1 MKAKQIYLQEN
12 GAILKN
18 QNHHLI
24 LKVDFTG
31 SDSDDDIGKKKKRVV
46 REAFGSD
53 GEAGSGSDNEAG
65 SNKKRKRIMAGSD
78 SEDEDVNKEKTNEEA
93 SEDAP
98 KPAEGEEGASGKV
111 HVF

>member
-1 MKAKQIYLQEN
+1 MNL
-12 GAILKN
+12 
-18 QNHHLI
+18 
-24 LKVDFTG
+24 DFTG

-65 SNKKRKRIMAGSD
+65 NGSNKKRKRIMAGSD
-78 SEDEDVNKEKTNEEA
+78 SEDEDTNKEKTNEEA